1 MEENTCFWN
10 YLKEE
15 WLLTDEWLYFDLG
28 TVIDFYH
35 LTLVIDSFNS
45 LLNKTVLQAISCI
58 HKSSFNCIY

>member
-1 MEENTCFWN
+1 MECLSFKTTQVWRMEENTCFWN

-45 LLNKTVLQAISCI
+45 LLK
-58 HKSSFNCIY
+58 